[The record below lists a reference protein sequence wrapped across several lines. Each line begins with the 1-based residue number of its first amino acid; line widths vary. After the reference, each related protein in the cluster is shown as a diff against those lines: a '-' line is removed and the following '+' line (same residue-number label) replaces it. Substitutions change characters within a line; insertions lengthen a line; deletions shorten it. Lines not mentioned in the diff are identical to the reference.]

1 MPSAL
6 TDAHMAAQ
14 RSISAR
20 VAAEVAVAWRA
31 LDLDDLDGSLRRYL
45 AAALPVLLRNRAL
58 STAAAVAYLRE
69 ERLRVLGDPGVILA
83 AEEPPALQ
91 VVTVARV
98 TSVVAVKRSMTAG
111 ATLALAGERAF
122 VLASGDLSRLALAG
136 GRSTVTR
143 SAVAEPRVVG
153 WRRVLSTPSCKFC
166 QLLAGRGAVYREDT
180 VRFRAH
186 GHCDCG
192 AEEVYR

>member
-6 TDAHMAAQ
+6 TDAHLAAQ
-14 RSISAR
+14 RTIGAR
-20 VAAEVAVAWRA
+20 AVQQLALAWRM
-31 LDLDDLDGSLRRYL
+31 LDPNDLDGTFRRYL
-45 AAALPVLLRNRAL
+45 AAALPILVENRAL

-69 ERLRVLGDPGVILA
+69 QRTQVFGDIGTIVVA
-83 AEEPPALQ
+83 TEPLPEQ

-98 TSVVAVKRSMTAG
+98 TSVVPIKKAMTAG
-111 ATLALAGERAF
+111 LALDVAVDRAF
-122 VLASGDLSRLALAG
+122 TLASGDLSRLALAG
-136 GRSTVTR
+136 GRSTVID
-143 SAVAEPRVVG
+143 SAYADPRVTG
-153 WRRVLSTPSCKFC
+153 WRRVLSTPSCEFC
-166 QLLAGRGAVYREDT
+166 TMLAGRGAVYTEST